1 MGDFDLDE
9 FKRKVLL
16 IVTIIVF
23 ISIIRGEP
31 EDEDTSIPEAQ
42 LYTEPR

>member
-9 FKRKVLL
+9 FQRKVTL
-16 IVTIIVF
+16 IVSIIVF
-23 ISIIRGEP
+23 ISLISGEP
-31 EDEDTSIPEAQ
+31 EEEDTSIPEAQ